1 MTKTVTMRKMIAFCG
16 GLWLYALPIFSQ
28 AVADTQYVYTIHL
41 GTFQEVLPRDF
52 AQVRA
57 LGFVYRQPVG
67 RMVDV
72 FLGGW
77 DDQAAPQQ
85 LLPTIINMGYSA
97 SVRKLPVTQGQPVR
111 VIQLGAE
118 RATGPID
125 WERYFVAE
133 QLHVLLAN
141 DMVKVMAG
149 PYTDEAALRA
159 DLAMFRE
166 KGFAQAF
173 AKTVNSALL
182 HAVTSFETGGIK
194 QPAFDIDLPKRGTQP
209 TQPEELV
216 RPTTYDMPTSQGDV
230 RTKAVEPTPHASG
243 AAVPQIRSNVKRS
256 SARRLQAVLKE
267 LGYLGSGI
275 DGYYGRMTA
284 AAFDEAWA
292 THRQV
297 QKYRLLSRTALFAEM
312 PARDG
317 SLQQAVDRLAADP
330 DWAVPLLESSARPE
344 GRAWLAYHLFVTQ
357 GPSSQVDQ
365 LMNRAIREAF
375 LDVDPKRFPSFDPR
389 ARYTYAE
396 LEQLLRHLFYVLVA
410 APKDR
415 LALPCWLIQRHRR
428 LMEQVLAGPVARAN
442 EWGLSGCAEVGG
454 WEPVQVLRAIMQ
466 DMAAGQA
473 SDVAAR
479 RAAASEWVKLLLLPH
494 TVESE
499 AVADAVTWTER
510 LAQSV
515 EGWALRDPLLAE
527 IAQAWKL
534 AWYQSFVLLED
545 WFMDRGLK
553 PAEARKRAAA
563 ALWVLAQPWMKRFV

>member
-1 MTKTVTMRKMIAFCG
+1 MIAFCA
-16 GLWLYALPIFSQ
+16 GLWLYAMPLFSQ
-28 AVADTQYVYTIHL
+28 AVADAQYVYTIHL

-57 LGFVYRQPVG
+57 LGFVYSQPVG

-77 DDQAAPQQ
+77 DDEAKPRQ
-85 LLPTIINMGYSA
+85 LLPTIVNMGYSA
-97 SVRKLPVTQGQPVR
+97 SVRKLPVEQGQPVR

-149 PYTDEAALRA
+149 PYADESALRA
-159 DLAMFRE
+159 DLAMFRK

-194 QPAFDIDLPKRGTQP
+194 RPAFEIELPKRAARPPDRDETAQ
-209 TQPEELV
+209 
-216 RPTTYDMPTSQGDV
+216 PTTYDMPAPAV
-230 RTKAVEPTPHASG
+230 EMRTKSAEPTPYVSASP
-243 AAVPQIRSNVKRS
+243 APQIRSNVKRS
-256 SARRLQAVLKE
+256 SARWLQATLKE
-267 LGYLGSGI
+267 LGYLSSGV

-284 AAFDEAWA
+284 AAFERAWA
-292 THRQV
+292 EHRQV
-297 QKYRLLSRTALFAEM
+297 QKYRLLSRTPLFAER
-312 PARDG
+312 PAGGVR
-317 SLQQAVDRLAADP
+317 LQEAVDRLGTDP
-330 DWAVPLLESSARPE
+330 DWAVPLLERSTRPE

-357 GPSSQVDQ
+357 GPSPQVDR
-365 LMNRAIREAF
+365 LMNQAIREAF
-375 LDVDPKRFPSFDPR
+375 LDVDSKRFPSFDPR

-396 LEQLLRHLFYVLVA
+396 LEQLLRHLFYVQVA

-415 LALPCWLIQRHRR
+415 LALPCWLIQRHREW
-428 LMEQVLAGPVARAN
+428 MERVLAGPVARAN
-442 EWGLSGCAEVGG
+442 EWELSGCAEVGG
-454 WEPVQVLRAIMQ
+454 WEPVLVLRTIMQ
-466 DMAAGQA
+466 DMAAGQVGSEA
-473 SDVAAR
+473 ER
-479 RAAASEWVKLLLLPH
+479 RAAMSEWVKLLLLPRL
-494 TVESE
+494 VEGE
-499 AVADAVTWTER
+499 AIADAVAWTQR
-510 LAQSV
+510 LEQSV
-515 EGWALRDPLLAE
+515 AGWALRDPLLAQ

-545 WFMDRGLK
+545 WFMDQGLR
-553 PAEARKRAAA
+553 PAEARQRAAA
-563 ALWVLAQPWMKRFV
+563 ALRALAQPWMKRFA